1 MDSCYYVN
9 SRYCDKILSEIAD
22 FLSRKGLEQSFD
34 FVESKK
40 IMIQVSDYILA
51 EVKKL
56 LAEIDTKLLLTS
68 LLELHHAMI
77 YWSKLTQR
85 RFESLSKAYSF
96 LDATFDN
103 QFDYVNEYSEMNTLT
118 QGMIETIV
126 LNGIHNTGGKPG
138 LEKLDRLFALM
149 HFSLNMGVYMDQL
162 SEKIKG
168 SELTILKMADW

>member
-1 MDSCYYVN
+1 MFDSAPGRFIQIGNTENLTVIDEKDSVDSCYYVN

-103 QFDYVNEYSEMNTLT
+103 QFDYVNEYSEMNT
-118 QGMIETIV
+118 V
-126 LNGIHNTGGKPG
+126 L
-138 LEKLDRLFALM
+138 
-149 HFSLNMGVYMDQL
+149 Y
-162 SEKIKG
+162 
-168 SELTILKMADW
+168 